1 MPVRV
6 PVSWLREYVSF
17 DMPVPQ
23 LGELLSMTGT
33 KLEALHTRGVPAGSL
48 ESYRIGRVISRE
60 QHPNADRLSLC
71 MVDVGEGEPRQ
82 IVCGASNF
90 EAGATVAVALPGAVL
105 PDGTQLRKAKLR
117 GLESDGMMLSE
128 RELELSAEHAGIIT
142 LPGDWPVG
150 DPLSDH
156 LPISEQVMEFEITSN
171 RPDCQNVY
179 GIAREVS
186 AVLDT
191 DLADWPG
198 SDPQPAGDD
207 HVDDWVKARI
217 EAPDLCPR
225 WAGRVFTDVRVGPSP
240 PWLKAR
246 IAAAGM
252 RPISN
257 VVDIT
262 NYVMLAVGEPTH
274 AFDLDLVAG
283 REIIVRRAAA
293 GEKVVT
299 LDGQERTLDPDVLV
313 IADAEKPS
321 AVAGLMGSEWSEVRD
336 TTTTV
341 LLECANFD
349 GPSTQASSVRL
360 GLRTEGSSRWEKGLD
375 PHLPPRALALASQL
389 MVELCGA
396 RMVPGTID
404 LHGELPQPPVV
415 GLRRDRLE
423 QVIGIPYS
431 QQEIERSLTRLGY
444 TALDGG
450 WRVPTWRM
458 GDTTREIDLVEEVA
472 RVVGLERVPTRMPPH
487 ADAVGSLGAHEPFNR
502 RLVEVLRGAG
512 LSESVTLGFWDAE
525 MPDRLR
531 LGEDDPRRAAVPVK
545 NPMTADQVLLR
556 TLVFP
561 GLLGSVARNL
571 AAGAGSVALF
581 EVAQVS
587 LPGGG
592 ELPDQPRRVAGVL
605 AGEGAGFLE
614 LKGILETLYRSL
626 HSELGVER
634 ASEPFLHPGRAAR
647 TAAGFLGELHP
658 LAAEAFGIEVPAA
671 VFELDVGTLAA
682 ARGGVV
688 TYRDVT
694 SFPPLRQDIAIA
706 VDEEVAAA
714 DVVSAVREA
723 GGPDLARA
731 EVFDVYRGP
740 QVGEGRKSLA
750 LHLVF
755 QAADRTLTDAE
766 GDAARDRIVA
776 SLGERFGAALRA

>member
-1 MPVRV
+1 MRV
-6 PVSWLREYVSF
+6 PVSWLRDYVSF
-17 DMPVPQ
+17 DMPVAE

-33 KLEALHTRGVPAGSL
+33 KLEALHRRGVPADAL
-48 ESYRIGRVISRE
+48 DHYRVGRVLSRE

-71 MVDVGEGEPRQ
+71 KVDVGEAEPRQ

-128 RELELSAEHAGIIT
+128 RELELSAEGAGIIL
-142 LPGDWPVG
+142 LPSDWAVG
-150 DPLSDH
+150 DPLADH
-156 LPISEQVMEFEITSN
+156 LPIADEVMEFEITSN

-186 AVLDT
+186 AVLDV

-198 SDPQPAGDD
+198 SEPAAQGDD
-207 HVDDWVKARI
+207 TVEDWVKARI
-217 EAPDLCPR
+217 EAPELCPR

-240 PWLKAR
+240 AWLKAR

-299 LDGQERTLDPDVLV
+299 LDGQERTLDPEVLV

-389 MVELCGA
+389 MVEMCGA
-396 RMVPGTID
+396 RLVPGTVD
-404 LHGELPQPPVV
+404 LHGDLPEPPVV
-415 GLRRDRLE
+415 GLRRQRLE
-423 QVIGIPYS
+423 RVIGDTYTDA
-431 QQEIERSLTRLGY
+431 EVERSLTRLGY
-444 TALDGG
+444 THEDSG
-450 WRVPTWRM
+450 WRVPSWRM

-472 RVVGLERVPTRMPPH
+472 RVVGLERVPTTMPPH
-487 ADAVGSLGAHEPFNR
+487 AQAVGSLGEHEPFNR
-502 RLVEVLRGAG
+502 QLVEVLRGAG

-531 LGEDDPRRAAVPVK
+531 LAADDPRRSAVPVR
-545 NPMTADQVLLR
+545 NPMTADQAFLR
-556 TLVFP
+556 SLVFP
-561 GLLGSVARNL
+561 GLLAAVARNL
-571 AAGAGSVALF
+571 AAGADSVALF
-581 EVAQVS
+581 EVAQVA
-587 LPGGG
+587 LAGDG

-605 AGEGAGFLE
+605 AGDGAGFFE
-614 LKGILETLYRSL
+614 LKGVVETLYASL
-626 HSELGVER
+626 HSQLEVQPTV
-634 ASEPFLHPGRAAR
+634 EPFLHPGRSAASP
-647 TAAGFLGELHP
+647 AGFLGELHP
-658 LAAEAFGIEVPAA
+658 LVARAFGIELAVA
-671 VFELDVGTLAA
+671 VFELDVATLAA
-682 ARGGVV
+682 VRGGVA

-694 SFPPLRQDIAIA
+694 SFPPLRQDIAVT
-706 VDEEVAAA
+706 VDEQVAAA
-714 DVVSAVREA
+714 DVVAAVRGA
-723 GGPDLARA
+723 GGPQLARA

-766 GDAARDRIVA
+766 GDAARERIVA